1 MKLVI
6 AEKPSVAMALANV
19 IGARSRREGYVEGS
33 NYLVSW
39 CVGHLVGLCDAY
51 EYDERYKSWR
61 YDDLPIVPEEW
72 KTKILEATAK
82 QFKVL
87 KELMHRKDVT
97 EIICA
102 TDAGREGELIFRLV
116 YEQAGCRK
124 PVKRLWIS
132 SMEETSIREG
142 FENLKDGSY
151 YDDLYQSAL
160 CRARADWLVGINAS
174 RLFSVLYKKNLK
186 VGRVVTPTL
195 AMIVERN
202 QKVTEFKREQYFET
216 ALSFGNVKALS
227 EKIPDR
233 KQAELLAEKCQGKS
247 CQMILDEK
255 KVKTVPTPKLY
266 DLTTLQRDANRILG
280 YTAQETLE
288 AAQSLYEDGL
298 ITYPRTD
305 SEFLT
310 DDMDV
315 TEEELIELVE
325 ELMDFMDLSDYEPD
339 IRKTLNSKKVTDH
352 HAIIPTEKL
361 TADKIR
367 KLKEK
372 PRNVLILIETRLLMA
387 TSKPY
392 IYEGHKCELLCEGA
406 LFYLNFRDIIQSGF
420 KSIERQMYLYF
431 GRNNPEDEEP
441 EIHLVLNMSYGPC
454 DTEVLEKWT
463 QPPRQYT
470 EDSLLADMERAGN
483 EELTEETEKKGLG
496 TPATRAAIIE
506 KLVSSGFV
514 IRKNKNL
521 VPTNDGNVLITILPD
536 EIKSPKMTAN
546 WEMQLNQ
553 IARGELSGEEFL
565 SDITKLIREV
575 TERYSGISEK
585 NAGQFSSGQ
594 QKESLGK
601 CPRCGSPVYESQK
614 NFYCSDRNCK
624 FALWKNDKFFES
636 QGKKLDK
643 SAAKKL
649 LSKGRIHY
657 RDLRSRKT
665 GKTYEGTIVMHDPGE
680 GYVQYNIEFP
690 QR

>member
-19 IGARSRREGYVEGS
+19 IGARSRQEGYVEGS

-72 KTKILEATAK
+72 KTKILDATAK

-132 SMEETSIREG
+132 SMEETSIKEG

-202 QKVTEFKREQYFET
+202 QKITEFKKEEYFET
-216 ALSFGNVKALS
+216 ALSFGNVKAVS
-227 EKIPDR
+227 EKIVDR
-233 KQAELLAEKCQGKS
+233 EQAENLAARCRGKN

-288 AAQSLYEDGL
+288 AAQSLYEEGL

-325 ELMDFMDLSDYEPD
+325 ELIDFMDLSDYEPD

-367 KLKEK
+367 RLKEK

-392 IYEGHKCELLCEGA
+392 IYEGHTCELLCEGA
-406 LFYLNFRDIIQSGF
+406 RFYLNFRDIIQSGF

-431 GRNNPEDEEP
+431 GHKNPEEEEP

-463 QPPRQYT
+463 QPPRQFT
-470 EDSLLADMERAGN
+470 EDSLLAAMERAGN

-514 IRKNKNL
+514 TRKNKNL
-521 VPTNDGNVLITILPD
+521 IPTNDGNVLITILPD

-553 IARGELSGEEFL
+553 IARGELSGEDFL
-565 SDITKLIREV
+565 NDITGLIREV
-575 TERYSGISEK
+575 TERYSGISE
-585 NAGQFSSGQ
+585 NAADRFSSDQ
-594 QKESLGK
+594 KKESLGA
-601 CPRCGSPVYESQK
+601 CPRCGSPVYESPK
-614 NFYCSDRNCK
+614 NFYCSDKSCL
-624 FALWKNDKFFES
+624 FALWKNDRFFES

-649 LSKGRIHY
+649 LSKGRVHY
-657 RDLRSRKT
+657 KDLRSRKT
-665 GKTYEGTIVMHDPGE
+665 GKTYEGTIVMHDTGE
-680 GYVQYNIEFP
+680 GYVQYSIEFP

>member
-1 MKLVI
+1 M
-6 AEKPSVAMALANV
+6 
-19 IGARSRREGYVEGS
+19 EGS

-39 CVGHLVGLCDAY
+39 CIGHLVGLCDAY

-72 KTKILEATAK
+72 KTKVLDSTAK

-87 KELMHRKDVT
+87 KDLMHRSDVT

-124 PVKRLWIS
+124 PVQRLWIS
-132 SMEETSIREG
+132 SMEEKSIQEG
-142 FENLKDGSY
+142 FENLRDGSY

-160 CRARADWLVGINAS
+160 CRARADWLIGINAS

-202 QKVTEFKREQYFET
+202 QKITEFKKEQYYET
-216 ALSFGNVKALS
+216 ALSFGNVRALS
-227 EKIPDR
+227 EKITDR
-233 KQAELLAEKCQGKS
+233 KQAEQLADRCRGKNCQV
-247 CQMILDEK
+247 ILDEK
-255 KVKTVPTPKLY
+255 KVKNVSTPRLY

-305 SEFLT
+305 SEYLN
-310 DDMDV
+310 DEMDA
-315 TEEELIELVE
+315 TEEELIEIVE
-325 ELMDFMDLSDYEPD
+325 ALMDFMDLSDYEPD

-361 TADKIR
+361 TSDKIR
-367 KLKEK
+367 KLGERQ
-372 PRNVLILIETRLLMA
+372 RNVLILIETRLLMA

-392 IYEGHKCELLCEGA
+392 IYESHKCELLCEGTK
-406 LFYLNFRDIIQSGF
+406 FYLNFRDVLQSGF

-431 GRNNPEDEEP
+431 GKKCPEEEDP
-441 EIHLVLNMSYGPC
+441 EIHLVLKMSYGPC

-463 QPPRQYT
+463 QPPRQFT
-470 EDSLLADMERAGN
+470 EDSLLAAMERAGN
-483 EELTEETEKKGLG
+483 EDLTKETEKKGLG

-514 IRKNKNL
+514 TRENKNL

-553 IARGELSGEEFL
+553 IARGELSGADFL
-565 SDITKLIREV
+565 DDISRLIHEV
-575 TERYSGISEK
+575 TERYSGISEQD
-585 NAGQFSSGQ
+585 ASRFSGNQ
-594 QKESLGK
+594 DKETIGK
-601 CPRCGSPVYESQK
+601 CPRCGSLVHEGQK
-614 NFYCSDRNCK
+614 NFYCSDKSCG
-624 FALWKNDKFFES
+624 FTLWKNDKFFES

-643 SAAKKL
+643 AAAKKL
-649 LSKGRIHY
+649 LSKGKIHY
-657 RDLRSRKT
+657 KNLRSRRT
-665 GKTYEGTIVMHDPGE
+665 GKTYEGTIVLADPGD
-680 GYVQYNIEFP
+680 GYVKFNLEFP